1 MDVWWRDDTHQ
12 DEVEELYKHILE
24 LEARIAKLV
33 AHQVRVRRLLMQDSS
48 EDVTDQVVQVQKEV
62 EYFLNRMRL
71 ERQELVDVYNRR
83 RIEQSIGRVR
93 EANDLSTSSLSE
105 WDKIEDQL
113 ALEVEQL
120 RRMLFMEQQRRQEE
134 GW

>member
-1 MDVWWRDDTHQ
+1 MWWRDDTQQ

-48 EDVTDQVVQVQKEV
+48 EGVTDQVVQVQKEV
-62 EYFLNRMRL
+62 EYFLNRMRI
-71 ERQELVDVYNRR
+71 ERQELVDLYNRR
-83 RIEQSIGRVR
+83 RIERSIGRVR
-93 EANDLSTSSLSE
+93 EVNDLSTPSLSE
-105 WDKIEDQL
+105 WDEIEDRL

-120 RRMLFMEQQRRQEE
+120 RRVLMMEQKRRQE

>member
-1 MDVWWRDDTHQ
+1 MWWRDDTQQ

-33 AHQVRVRRLLMQDSS
+33 AHQVRVRRLLMKDSS
-48 EDVTDQVVQVQKEV
+48 EGVTDQVVQVQKEV

-71 ERQELVDVYNRR
+71 ERQELVDLYNRR
-83 RIEQSIGRVR
+83 RIERSIGRVR
-93 EANDLSTSSLSE
+93 EVNDLSTSSLSE
-105 WDKIEDQL
+105 WDGIEDRL

-120 RRMLFMEQQRRQEE
+120 RRVLMMEQKRRQE

>member
-1 MDVWWRDDTHQ
+1 MWWRDDTQ
-12 DEVEELYKHILE
+12 RDEVEELYKHILE
-24 LEARIAKLV
+24 LESRIAKLV

-48 EDVTDQVVQVQKEV
+48 EGVTDQVVQVQKEV

-71 ERQELVDVYNRR
+71 ERQEFVDIYNRR
-83 RIEQSIGRVR
+83 RIERSIGRVR
-93 EANDLSTSSLSE
+93 EVNDLSTSSLSE
-105 WDKIEDQL
+105 WDEIEDRL

-120 RRMLFMEQQRRQEE
+120 RRVLMMEQKRRQE